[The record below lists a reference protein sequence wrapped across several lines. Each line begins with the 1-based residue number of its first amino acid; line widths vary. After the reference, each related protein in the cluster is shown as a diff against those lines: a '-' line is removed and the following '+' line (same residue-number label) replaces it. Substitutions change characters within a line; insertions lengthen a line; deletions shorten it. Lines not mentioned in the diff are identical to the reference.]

1 MGLEEKIENS
11 ENSGFFDQIWK
22 RKWLRRSVLPLAA
35 ATSIFFGAERTLHS
49 ATSKQS
55 ETLTHDPVLLI
66 HGLDISPIRTLEDY
80 ADFDGVRKIEG
91 RRVVDFDDFFLFAE
105 RYGTSKGDGKYDS
118 GFDLTRDG
126 RVDLED
132 FFKFTEYFGQ
142 KPKPLEETWDELSDA
157 LTKDLKWTDGRTV
170 GEWVPSGDLKA
181 ADFYKLRLTS
191 GDGLTFDK
199 QGDEVKLAVDKISK
213 LTGRNVILTGFS
225 MGGLSARAYL
235 QNNSNPK
242 ASALVTICTPH
253 VGSYLAYLS
262 ERDSSKISEWES
274 KNKSKGRWVKEVAEL
289 CTSVALKIK
298 DKPAIKY
305 LAPCADSLKILN
317 NNLYKMPTNIPYVN
331 VVSQVPN
338 LEALE
343 WYLEL
348 INKYVLDYGRCKDE
362 ETATPGL
369 LAKGDGVVPTI
380 GQLLSYAI
388 INTNPQNSTWYE
400 KVKGNITEN
409 SEMQVFHTEG
419 NKQTGVLKKVLEEVI
434 EKIENPQGEEPS
446 LSKIAFVSNRDGNS
460 EIYVMNSDGS
470 SQQNLTNNPTA
481 NEEKPAWSPDGS
493 KIAFVS
499 YKDEGGDKLYVI
511 DSDGHNLRDLTKELG
526 RMGGA
531 AVWGHSWSPDGRKI
545 AFGFGVAPEN
555 VEKYLIDADGKNLKK
570 LTDNLLDERLGPVW
584 SPDGR
589 YMVFGSFG
597 ASADDGMFIIDIIG
611 NKTQRLT
618 RSYAERRFPGDDP
631 FSWSVDGTKV
641 YFISGNEYNDS
652 DIYSIDINNHNLE
665 NITKTH
671 DTYES
676 LASLLPNGRNI
687 VFCLRKDLSENNKQD
702 ICVMDT
708 NGNNLLN
715 LTNSSIYNSHPKWS
729 SDGKW
734 IVFVSSLTSRGG
746 NKNIYLINFEKNT
759 QIRLT
764 NNSVSDFDPV
774 WSPK

>member
-253 VGSYLAYLS
+253 VGSYLAYLP
-262 ERDSSKISEWES
+262 EEKLKISDW
-274 KNKSKGRWVKEVAEL
+274 KSRFKDKPWVAPLADVFLAYA
-289 CTSVALKIK
+289 SAASQ

-305 LAPCADSLKILN
+305 LAPGSDSLRILN
-317 NNLYKMPTNIPYVN
+317 NNIHRMPTNIPFVN

-338 LEALE
+338 QEILDFG
-343 WYLEL
+343 LEL
-348 INKYVLDYGRCKDE
+348 INKYLLDYTRYKQ
-362 ETATPGL
+362 AASQGL
-369 LAKGDGVVPTI
+369 LSKGDGVVPAI
-380 GQLLSYAI
+380 SQLLSYAI
-388 INTNPQNSTWYE
+388 VNTNAQNIQWYE
-400 KVKGNITEN
+400 QARNNITEN
-409 SEMQVFHTEG
+409 SEMQVSHLDG
-419 NKQTGVLKKVLEEVI
+419 NKQVSVLEEVLLGVI
-434 EKIENPQGEEPS
+434 ERIKPLDELPPEKMLLAPAGTKHELILIPKGEFTMGLQSGFVDDKNVWSYEYPAHKAH
-446 LSKIAFVSNRDGNS
+446 LDDYYIDMYEVTNDKFVAFLN
-460 EIYVMNSDGS
+460 
-470 SQQNLTNNPTA
+470 
-481 NEEKPAWSPDGS
+481 
-493 KIAFVS
+493 
-499 YKDEGGDKLYVI
+499 
-511 DSDGHNLRDLTKELG
+511 HLG
-526 RMGGA
+526 R
-531 AVWGHSWSPDGRKI
+531 I
-545 AFGFGVAPEN
+545 
-555 VEKYLIDADGKNLKK
+555 
-570 LTDNLLDERLGPVW
+570 TDN
-584 SPDGR
+584 
-589 YMVFGSFG
+589 
-597 ASADDGMFIIDIIG
+597 
-611 NKTQRLT
+611 
-618 RSYAERRFPGDDP
+618 
-631 FSWSVDGTKV
+631 
-641 YFISGNEYNDS
+641 
-652 DIYSIDINNHNLE
+652 
-665 NITKTH
+665 
-671 DTYES
+671 
-676 LASLLPNGRNI
+676 NG
-687 VFCLRKDLSENNKQD
+687 
-702 ICVMDT
+702 
-708 NGNNLLN
+708 
-715 LTNSSIYNSHPKWS
+715 
-729 SDGKW
+729 
-734 IVFVSSLTSRGG
+734 
-746 NKNIYLINFEKNT
+746 
-759 QIRLT
+759 
-764 NNSVSDFDPV
+764 
-774 WSPK
+774 